1 MDKVC
6 AVVVTYNRLNLLK
19 KTIDALKAQSYVP
32 LDILVVN
39 NGSTDDTLLWLN
51 TVDSIQIITQENS
64 GGAGGFYTG
73 IMGYSDGINLDSA
86 VMIRFVEQE
95 GEKMYFKSGG
105 GITCQSDA
113 ESEYNEMKQKVYV
126 PIY

>member
-1 MDKVC
+1 M
-6 AVVVTYNRLNLLK
+6 
-19 KTIDALKAQSYVP
+19 
-32 LDILVVN
+32 
-39 NGSTDDTLLWLN
+39 
-51 TVDSIQIITQENS
+51 
-64 GGAGGFYTG
+64 AGV
-73 IMGYSDGINLDSA
+73 MGYSDGIDLDSA

-105 GITCQSDA
+105 GITYQSDV